1 MFDFSQEQIPVKMPK
16 ERFLKF
22 IPSEEAFWLIHHKP
36 NAFRLLTHIANTA
49 RRRNGEP
56 DGLMSGQ
63 SHLQHWTKYDLT
75 EREYRTAK
83 DILKKR
89 KHIEIIETNR
99 TRQKS
104 TTGTTTSSTL
114 VQLISSTVYDIN
126 SESIDDRIDDR
137 ATTDRRLTD
146 DKQERI
152 RKKKKEEEKEK
163 IKKENAPLPEKIH
176 FRDFVTLT
184 QAEHD
189 KLLALHGAP
198 EFTRM
203 LDLLNSYK
211 GRSGKTYNS
220 DYHAMDSG
228 SWVVTEAKRLNT
240 HETSQKPALNGS
252 QPTGEP
258 RFKAG
263 RVLSV
268 KGDSGNVL

>member
-1 MFDFSQEQIPVKMPK
+1 MTE
-16 ERFLKF
+16 ERFIKY
-22 IPSEEAFWLIHHKP
+22 IPSEEAKYLAIHHP
-36 NAFRLLTHIANTA
+36 NAFILLMFIAESA
-49 RRRNGEP
+49 RRYDGHP
-56 DGLMSGQ
+56 DGLKPGQ
-63 SHLQHWTKYDLT
+63 CHIGDWKSYGFSEQN
-75 EREYRTAK
+75 YRTAK
-83 DILKKR
+83 KVLEQRQHLK
-89 KHIEIIETNR
+89 IIETNR
-99 TRQKS
+99 TRKKS
-104 TTGTTTSSTL
+104 TTGLTTAGTL
-114 VQLISSTVYDIN
+114 VELTSTTVYDIN
-126 SESIDDRIDDR
+126 IELPNDRPNDCL
-137 ATTDRRLTD
+137 TTDQRLTN
-146 DKQERI
+146 DKL
-152 RKKKKEEEKEK
+152 RKNKKEKKEEEKEK

-240 HETSQKPALNGS
+240 HETAQKPSLNGS
-252 QPTGEP
+252 QPSGEP